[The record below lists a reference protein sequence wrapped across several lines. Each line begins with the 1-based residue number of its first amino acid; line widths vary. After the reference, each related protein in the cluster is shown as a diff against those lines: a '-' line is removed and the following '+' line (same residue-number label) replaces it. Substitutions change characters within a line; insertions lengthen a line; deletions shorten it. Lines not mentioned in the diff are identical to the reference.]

1 MSHTQTR
8 PGSTPTSD
16 SPSGRRPRGRPRRAE
31 VAADVRARLLE
42 VATRLFSE
50 RGFADVGIREIAREA
65 RVTPGMIAY
74 YFGDKVGLSE
84 AILDSVFERLLEE
97 VRAIAAD
104 TPHGGEPIEAFIH
117 AYVRTVTRTPWIP
130 QFIVREVATREGPLR
145 RRFIERYGS
154 RAAAIVPALVAAEI
168 RAGRVR
174 ADLDPRLAVISLVG
188 MCIFPFIA
196 APIMAPVLGLEI
208 DEAFPDRLIEHTRR
222 LFLDGARRREGAS

>member
-1 MSHTQTR
+1 MSATDPRATR
-8 PGSTPTSD
+8 T
-16 SPSGRRPRGRPRRAE
+16 RGRPPRSG
-31 VAADVRARLLE
+31 AAVDVRTRLLE

-50 RGFADVGIREIAREA
+50 RGFAEVGVREIARAA

-104 TPHGGEPIEAFIH
+104 TPHGVEPIEAFVH
-117 AYVRTVTRTPWIP
+117 AYVRTVARTPWIP
-130 QFIVREVATREGPLR
+130 QFVVREVATRDGPLR

-196 APIMAPVLGLEI
+196 APIMAPLLGLELG
-208 DEAFPDRLIEHTRR
+208 EGFPERLIEHTRR
-222 LFLDGARRREGAS
+222 LFLEGARPREGAS